1 MTYQATGRPFFSGL
15 KGVLKFSSISPGIV
29 DKSILIKSLQ
39 LLKRSRMRFGTFNGW
54 ALVALGAF
62 LILVQFA
69 LISIPRR
76 DRQPAQAT
84 PEAEDHKTSFL
95 PSVLGGVFLLAGA
108 ALILK
113 SKVDLTAAARLP

>member
-1 MTYQATGRPFFSGL
+1 
-15 KGVLKFSSISPGIV
+15 
-29 DKSILIKSLQ
+29 
-39 LLKRSRMRFGTFNGW
+39 MRFGKFNGW

-62 LILVQFA
+62 LILVQVA